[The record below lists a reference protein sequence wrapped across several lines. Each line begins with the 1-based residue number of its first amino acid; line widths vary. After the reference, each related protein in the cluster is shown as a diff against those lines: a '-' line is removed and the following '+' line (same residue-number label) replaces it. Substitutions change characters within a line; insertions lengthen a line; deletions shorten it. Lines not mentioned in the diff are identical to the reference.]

1 MTRATW
7 ILVVALAIAAAQAA
21 PARADDGPKPICADR
36 PTKGTSPCTVDPGH
50 WQIESD
56 AADYTHDRS
65 GGVTTDVG
73 VIASTNFKYGVTAR
87 LDLEL
92 NLTPLQTLS
101 ASGQGSASGIG
112 DTVARA
118 KFALIQGNN
127 AVSLLPFLKLPSA
140 PHTLGNGAVE
150 GGLVVPIALA
160 LPSGLT
166 LTLDPEVD
174 ALKDAAGQGRHAAY
188 VMAAGLSRA
197 LTSTFTGSVELWGS
211 RNEEPAGRV
220 SQASF
225 DLGLSWIPAKNQ
237 NLQLDGG
244 VNLGLNSATPN
255 AQVYVGISRRF

>member
-1 MTRATW
+1 MTRAAWT
-7 ILVVALAIAAAQAA
+7 LLAALALAAAQGA
-21 PARADDGPKPICADR
+21 PAFADDGPKPICADR

-73 VIASTNFKYGVTAR
+73 VIASTNFKYGVTDR

-92 NLTPLQTLS
+92 NLTPLQTQS
-101 ASGQGSASGIG
+101 VSGQGSASGIG

-118 KFALIQGNN
+118 KIALIQGNN
-127 AVSLLPFLKLPSA
+127 AVSLLPFVKLPSA
-140 PHTLGNGAVE
+140 PRGLGNGAVE

-174 ALKDAAGQGRHAAY
+174 ALKDSAGQRRHAAY

-197 LTSTFTGSVELWGS
+197 LGATFTGSMELWGS
-211 RNEEPAGRV
+211 QNEEPSGRV

-225 DLGLSWIPAKNQ
+225 DLGLAWIPAKDQ

-244 VNLGLNSATPN
+244 LNLGLNSATPD
-255 AQVYVGISRRF
+255 AQVYVGISRHF